1 MVHQIYVLGS
11 IHSYYHYSSPA
22 RGGHQCSYVIQTAP
36 PQLVPQT
43 VNSVLASSPSLERR
57 DRSRSSPIEAS
68 AAAAWTLLEGQTRG
82 CTQSHSSIPSSSASL
97 SQADP
102 YGTCSTTSTWNHPI
116 DVVYASSGIAG
127 WPRIRLRVD
136 GMDRFGRRS
145 LVGYGNCFC
154 PGFSSSCEGTPNR
167 IRKST
172 KTSNSQ
178 QIVEVVILKPRR
190 QGILNRLHQLFL
202 GYDGEDFDLDFS
214 NCYQEEEDLIY
225 DSVGVVH
232 LNLDVLWKQL

>member
-1 MVHQIYVLGS
+1 
-11 IHSYYHYSSPA
+11 
-22 RGGHQCSYVIQTAP
+22 
-36 PQLVPQT
+36 
-43 VNSVLASSPSLERR
+43 
-57 DRSRSSPIEAS
+57 
-68 AAAAWTLLEGQTRG
+68 
-82 CTQSHSSIPSSSASL
+82 
-97 SQADP
+97 
-102 YGTCSTTSTWNHPI
+102 
-116 DVVYASSGIAG
+116 
-127 WPRIRLRVD
+127 
-136 GMDRFGRRS
+136 MDRFGRRS